1 MEGYAMGQPADQTP
15 SRPDALA
22 GVDPPAR
29 IDALERLLSRTRHD
43 IRSALAPA
51 MLAADMIGTHPDP
64 KVQRASDTMVRA
76 IERVLQMLE
85 ATRDIA
91 PPRPAVD
98 RPPEGPGRD

>member
-1 MEGYAMGQPADQTP
+1 
-15 SRPDALA
+15 
-22 GVDPPAR
+22 
-29 IDALERLLSRTRHD
+29 
-43 IRSALAPA
+43 

-64 KVQRASDTMVRA
+64 KVQRASATMVRA